1 MKYPKIDNTKL
12 DIINQKR
19 FDSLYGVLC
28 EQIEFDN
35 EENELRLTKSDIE
48 LLAYNSAV
56 RIISQPY

>member
-12 DIINQKR
+12 DSINQKR
-19 FDSLYGVLC
+19 FDSLHGVLC

>member
-1 MKYPKIDNTKL
+1 MKYPKINNTKL
-12 DIINQKR
+12 DSINQKR
-19 FDSLYGVLC
+19 FDNLYGVMC

-35 EENELRLTKSDIE
+35 EENSLNLTKSDIE